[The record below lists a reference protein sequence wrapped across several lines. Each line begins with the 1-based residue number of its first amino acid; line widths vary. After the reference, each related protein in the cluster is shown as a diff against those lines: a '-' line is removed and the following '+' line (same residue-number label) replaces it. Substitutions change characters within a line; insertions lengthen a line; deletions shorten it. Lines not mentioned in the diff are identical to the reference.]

1 MKIGVC
7 LRSRGEIWVRVR
19 STGEYLVSVYAMGV
33 EFGVRLRYAGQFF
46 WIRLRYADQNL
57 GSVYALQVIIEIRL
71 RSTGEHSGPSRLN
84 R

>member
-1 MKIGVC
+1 
-7 LRSRGEIWVRVR
+7 
-19 STGEYLVSVYAMGV
+19 MGV

-46 WIRLRYADQNL
+46 RIRLRYADQNL